1 MPACTEWT
9 SKHRGSA
16 INGPRSAKK
25 EKTHSLPCDV
35 LTFGGFQGF
44 KNYSLLEI
52 VNVSRGEKTEIY
64 FFFLMESSDTVITYK
79 KKSSYMFS
87 PGKIIFKNQ
96 FYIIKSNEL
105 I

>member
-79 KKSSYMFS
+79 KKIQLYVQSR
-87 PGKIIFKNQ
+87 KNN
-96 FYIIKSNEL
+96 F
-105 I
+105 